1 MSSIF
6 EFYISKLGYMKFS
19 WKSDRKMSLN
29 VTKFDYLPDEDG
41 KKVDAENENNDE
53 NKNLEEW
60 IWVLN
65 FPYQN

>member
-1 MSSIF
+1 
-6 EFYISKLGYMKFS
+6 
-19 WKSDRKMSLN
+19 MSLN